1 MHYVF
6 YQSSRIVMKNIR
18 AGTSKC
24 SGYIGICEQVLEVL
38 NLEVTGGVFYV
49 CKTDGHLSGKKKV
62 KTKQKQTIKKTQPQ
76 KQDKNQ
82 TKPPTQQLPENLAY
96 INLSTDL

>member
-1 MHYVF
+1 
-6 YQSSRIVMKNIR
+6 MKNIR

-49 CKTDGHLSGKKKV
+49 CKTDGHLSGKKKKV

>member
-1 MHYVF
+1 
-6 YQSSRIVMKNIR
+6 MKNIR

-49 CKTDGHLSGKKKV
+49 CKTDGHLSGKKKSQN
-62 KTKQKQTIKKTQPQ
+62 KTKTNNQKNPTTKTRQ
-76 KQDKNQ
+76 KPNQ
-82 TKPPTQQLPENLAY
+82 TTNTTTTRK
-96 INLSTDL
+96 LSIYKS

>member
-1 MHYVF
+1 
-6 YQSSRIVMKNIR
+6 MKNIR

-49 CKTDGHLSGKKKV
+49 CKTDGHLSGKKKSQN
-62 KTKQKQTIKKTQPQ
+62 KTKTNNQKNPTISIVLMAL
-76 KQDKNQ
+76 
-82 TKPPTQQLPENLAY
+82 TKYFIVFKYQQMT
-96 INLSTDL
+96 SHH